1 MTMNIKT
8 LLTATALLG
17 ALATADVANADNWRR
32 RPAPAYQQSSDLDII
47 GTARLTARRGTVE
60 FAVTPKMRRD
70 GLQLMT
76 NSSYLR
82 IHEVELV
89 YSDDFVE
96 RLTGNELGRYSA
108 GTLLTIQRGRPA
120 GLRHVRVTYSTSGR
134 QRNARLHLVQMHD
147 GDGWTSDRDIKKS
160 ERKRDRV
167 ERTDDYY
174 EDDDRR
180 RTDDYYWDGR

>member
-1 MTMNIKT
+1 MNLKT
-8 LLTATALLG
+8 ILTATALLG

-32 RPAPAYQQSSDLDII
+32 RPAPAYHQTSDLDII

-60 FAVTPKMRRD
+60 FTITPKMRRD

-76 NSSYLR
+76 NSAYLR

-120 GLRHVRVTYSTSGR
+120 GLREVRVTYSTSGR

-147 GDGWTSDRDIKKS
+147 GDGYTSDRDIRKS
-160 ERKRDRV
+160 ERKRARED
-167 ERTDDYY
+167 RTDDYW
-174 EDDDRR
+174 EDERDERER
-180 RTDDYYWDGR
+180 EYYYDERY